1 MLQFGGIGPMKMS
14 ARMIL
19 GIILVAATNFSA
31 AAGDGS
37 PDLRT
42 INPTGVQRGVSAKLR
57 LVGARLTSPQ
67 AIIFYQPGIAVT
79 ALTAENAENVIA
91 DCTIAPD
98 CPLGE
103 HALRLR
109 TSGGLTELRTVF
121 VGALPCVDEVEP
133 NSDFAAP
140 QKVALDSTIA
150 GTVTSEDIDY
160 YAVDLKAGDRIV
172 AEIEAMRL
180 GRAMFDPSIAI
191 LDSRRFELA
200 TCDDSSLLL
209 QDSVAAAIAPSDGTY
224 VVAVREASYGG
235 GDNFAYRLH
244 VTGAP
249 RPIVAFPPGAQSG
262 ETLPLT
268 LLGDPKGAIGKS
280 VTIPA
285 DAAGLWPL
293 WLDDGGS
300 TTPSPVWLWIS
311 PMSQL
316 VEGVPPPPTVPPAS
330 PASAPA
336 DPASQPAATQ
346 PLPTAPPASP
356 IAFAGVIG
364 EPGQTDTWRFS
375 ARKDQQLEI
384 RVIARRIRSP
394 LDSVITVANAA
405 GEGAASND
413 DAVGPD
419 SVLRFGAKADG
430 EYVVQIRDQRG
441 RGGPEFV
448 YRLEVA
454 PITPA
459 LSLAIERVDSRRAQ
473 YLQEIVVPRGNRF
486 AVLIRVDRRD
496 VGGPI
501 AIEAPTL
508 PVGVTLSAFPL
519 IPELQHVPVVFEAA
533 ADAPL
538 DGGLYEIRGR
548 LARDGGDLLG
558 RLSQYFPLVVGPPND
573 TPYYTTAVSRP
584 ALAVTD
590 AAPFKVQLVAPAAPL
605 LKNGSIDLK
614 ILVERA
620 EGFKGDVTARMLWN
634 PPGVGAN
641 PTITIPADKT
651 EASYTLNAAGDAPA
665 RTYKIALSA
674 VASVGGGEMW
684 VSSQLVDLTVAE
696 PFVSGTIQM
705 AATEQGKPTT
715 LLCKLEPARPFEGK
729 AGVTLL
735 GLPPKVTATPR
746 EITAAD
752 REIIFDLT
760 AADDAPAGQHGGLFC
775 ELTGTEGGQPVRHR
789 FAFNG
794 VLRIDAPKPAVA
806 AAPAPGAPAPSA
818 PAPPKP
824 LSRLDQLRK
833 EATEKQPASQP
844 APESPKGSP

>member
-1 MLQFGGIGPMKMS
+1 MKRS
-14 ARMIL
+14 LRMGLAIVW
-19 GIILVAATNFSA
+19 VAAANLSA
-31 AAGDGS
+31 AACDGS
-37 PDLRT
+37 PDLRS
-42 INPTGVQRGVSAKLR
+42 ISPTGVQRGTSAKLR
-57 LVGARLTSPQ
+57 FVGARLTNPQ
-67 AIIFYQPGIAVT
+67 AVIFYQPGITVT
-79 ALTAENAENVIA
+79 SLTAESAESVTA

-103 HALRLR
+103 HPLRLR
-109 TSGGLTELRTVF
+109 TSGGLTELRTMF
-121 VGALPCVDEVEP
+121 VGTLPGIDEIEP
-133 NSDFAAP
+133 NSDFATP
-140 QKVALDSTIA
+140 QKIALNSTVS

-191 LDSRRFELA
+191 FDSRRFELA

-209 QDSVAAAIAPSDGTY
+209 QDSVAVAIAPADGTY

-244 VTGAP
+244 VTSAA
-249 RPIVAFPPGAQSG
+249 RPIVAFPPGAQAG
-262 ETLPLT
+262 ETLSVK
-268 LLGDPKGAIGKS
+268 LLGDPKGTLEKS

-285 DAAGLWPL
+285 DADGLWPL
-293 WLDDGGS
+293 WLNDGGMI
-300 TTPSPVWLWIS
+300 TPSPIWLWVS
-311 PMSQL
+311 PMPQL
-316 VEGVPPPPTVPPAS
+316 VEGIPPPPPAPPAS

-336 DPASQPAATQ
+336 DAASQPAASQT
-346 PLPTAPPASP
+346 LPPAAPASP

-375 ARKDQQLEI
+375 AQKDQQLEV

-394 LDSVITVANAA
+394 LDSVITVANSA

-454 PITPA
+454 PIVPA
-459 LSLAIERVDSRRAQ
+459 LSLAIERVDSRRPQ

-486 AVLIRVDRRD
+486 AVLMRVDRRD

-501 AIEAPTL
+501 TIEAPTL
-508 PVGVTLSAFPL
+508 PAGVTLSAFPL

-538 DGGLYEIRGR
+538 DGGLYELRGR
-548 LARDGGDLLG
+548 LAREGGDLLG
-558 RLSQYFPLVVGPPND
+558 RLSQSFPLVVGPPND
-573 TPYYTTAVSRP
+573 TPYYTTTVSRP
-584 ALAVTD
+584 AIAVTE
-590 AAPFKVQLVAPAAPL
+590 AAPFTIQLAAPAAPL
-605 LKNGSIDLK
+605 LKNGSIELK
-614 ILVERA
+614 VLVERA

-641 PTITIPADKT
+641 PTLAIPADRV
-651 EASYTLNAAGDAPA
+651 EALYTLNAAGDAPA
-665 RTYKIALSA
+665 RTYKVALSA
-674 VASVGGGEMW
+674 VATVGGGEMW

-715 LLCKLEPARPFEGK
+715 LLCKLEPARAFEGK

-760 AADDAPAGQHGGLFC
+760 AAADAPAGQHGGLFC
-775 ELTGTEGGQPVRHR
+775 ELTAIEGGQPVRHR

-806 AAPAPGAPAPSA
+806 AAPAPAAPAPSA
-818 PAPPKP
+818 PATPKP
-824 LSRLDQLRK
+824 LSRLDQLRR
-833 EATEKQPASQP
+833 EAAEKQPTSQP